1 MKALTLHKHLT
12 LYLNNRYIEPLVSQ
26 GSHFALQDVAVN
38 PAKCRKFL
46 SRSIAAQTI
55 NSPKW
60 FIQSNE
66 TFCNTNWK
74 SDKSTL
80 KQHVTSFVLTEVSSG
95 CRP

>member
-26 GSHFALQDVAVN
+26 GSHFALQGVAVN

-74 SDKSTL
+74 TDKSTL
-80 KQHVTSFVLTEVSSG
+80 KQHVTSFVLIEVSSG